1 MAPPGPTPP
10 TFNQAPV
17 AFANQ
22 IKDTATRN
30 AVLEIFKQLGAIQAK
45 LDASLGRLTLPLT
58 TQLNAANNRLVRLE
72 DPRDAQDAVTLRYL
86 QQYVA
91 NFAATFSGSQAEA
104 GGADGTNPE
113 TPIDDGIPDHLD
125 VVTAIWNT
133 APLGP
138 TSTDVELYRFC
149 QDVANALLAVDP
161 PYTCGLLEK
170 STGANIYSC
179 AGESYSIS
187 RICYDNGHVFKILID
202 ADPGGSRLPCWASN
216 PPLIPDRYRDVTASG
231 SC

>member
-1 MAPPGPTPP
+1 MAPTKP
-10 TFNQAPV
+10 TFNSAPT

-22 IKDTATRN
+22 IKDIPTRN
-30 AVLEIFKQLGAIQAK
+30 AVLEIFKQLGQIQTQIDK
-45 LDASLGRLTLPLT
+45 SLGRVSLPLT

-72 DPRDAQDAVTLRYL
+72 DPRDPQDAVTMRYL
-86 QQYVA
+86 QSYVA
-91 NFAATFSGSQAEA
+91 NFAAQFSGSQAQA
-104 GGADGTNPE
+104 GGADGEDPTS
-113 TPIDDGIPDHLD
+113 PIDDGIPDHLD
-125 VVTAIWNT
+125 VVTALWNA

-138 TSTDVELYRFC
+138 ASSDVELYRFC
-149 QDVANALLAVDP
+149 QSVANALLAVDP
-161 PYTCGLLEK
+161 PYTCGLLAK

-187 RICYDNGHVFKILID
+187 RICYDNGHVFKVLID

-216 PPLIPDRYRDVTASG
+216 PPLIPTEYRDVTASG